1 MIARYSTKDISYI
14 WSQENKYKIWY
25 ELEKEICKV
34 SENYNLVPK
43 GTYQLLPDNI
53 DFNLSRILEIE
64 KVVKHDVIA
73 FITYLEEIIGEPAKY
88 LHKGITSSD
97 ILDTSFSFLL
107 VKSTYVIKSKLD
119 KYINALED
127 KALKYKDTVTI
138 GRSHGIHAEPI
149 TFGQVLASHLAE
161 AKRNKARLQNALEE
175 ISFGQISGAVG
186 TYAHLSPQIE
196 KEVVEHFG
204 LNVEPVSTQIIPRD
218 RYAFYFSTLAIIAS
232 GIERLATNIR
242 HLQRT
247 EVGEVEEYFSS
258 GQKGSSAMP
267 HKRNPVVSE
276 NLCGLA
282 RMMRSFV
289 NPALENITLWHER
302 DISHSSVERHIAPD
316 ATGLLAYMLEKA
328 TALVS
333 DLIVYEDKMQSN
345 LDKSNNLI
353 YSEAVML
360 ALIKTGLSRQES
372 YSLVQRNAMDAFI
385 NKKDFKQLI
394 YKDYDISNRL
404 KDSEIE
410 DCFNVE
416 FATRYCEEVINRV

>member
-161 AKRNKARLQNALEE
+161 AKRNKDRLQNALEE
-175 ISFGQISGAVG
+175 ISFGQVSGAVG

-196 KEVVEHFG
+196 KEVVEYFR

-328 TALVS
+328 TALIS

-372 YSLVQRNAMDAFI
+372 YSLVQRNAMDAFV

-394 YKDYDISNRL
+394 CKDADISSRL

-410 DCFNVE
+410 DCFNLKS
-416 FATRYCEEVINRV
+416 ATRHCNEIINRV

>member
-1 MIARYSTKDISYI
+1 MISRYSTKDLDRV
-14 WSQENKYKIWY
+14 WSEQNKYQTWY
-25 ELEKEICKV
+25 KVELAICKA
-34 SENYNLVPK
+34 SEDCGFIPK
-43 GTYQLLPDNI
+43 GISESLPEIHFDI
-53 DFNLSRILEIE
+53 SEMSEIE
-64 KVVKHDVIA
+64 KKVKHDVIA
-73 FITYLEEIIGEPAKY
+73 FLTFIENKVGDNAKH
-88 LHKGITSSD
+88 LHNGVTSSD
-97 ILDTSFSFLL
+97 VIDTSLSLL
-107 VKSTYVIKSKLD
+107 LIEATKEIEARLD
-119 KYINALED
+119 KYIDALY
-127 KALKYKDTVTI
+127 LKSFRHSFTVTI

-149 TFGQVLASHLAE
+149 TFGQVLAGHLAE
-161 AKRNKARLQNALEE
+161 AKRNKKRLQLALEE
-175 ISFGQISGAVG
+175 ICVGQVSGAVG
-186 TYAHLSPQIE
+186 TFAHLSP
-196 KEVVEHFG
+196 EVESTALSYLG
-204 LNVEPVSTQIIPRD
+204 LKSEEVSTQIIPRD

-372 YSLVQRNAMDAFI
+372 YSLVQRNAMDAFV

-394 YKDYDISNRL
+394 CKDADISSRL

-410 DCFNVE
+410 DCFNLKS
-416 FATRYCEEVINRV
+416 ATRHCNEIINRV

>member
-1 MIARYSTKDISYI
+1 
-14 WSQENKYKIWY
+14 
-25 ELEKEICKV
+25 
-34 SENYNLVPK
+34 
-43 GTYQLLPDNI
+43 
-53 DFNLSRILEIE
+53 
-64 KVVKHDVIA
+64 
-73 FITYLEEIIGEPAKY
+73 
-88 LHKGITSSD
+88 
-97 ILDTSFSFLL
+97 
-107 VKSTYVIKSKLD
+107 
-119 KYINALED
+119 
-127 KALKYKDTVTI
+127 
-138 GRSHGIHAEPI
+138 
-149 TFGQVLASHLAE
+149 
-161 AKRNKARLQNALEE
+161 
-175 ISFGQISGAVG
+175 
-186 TYAHLSPQIE
+186 
-196 KEVVEHFG
+196 
-204 LNVEPVSTQIIPRD
+204 
-218 RYAFYFSTLAIIAS
+218 
-232 GIERLATNIR
+232 
-242 HLQRT
+242 
-247 EVGEVEEYFSS
+247 
-258 GQKGSSAMP
+258 MP

-372 YSLVQRNAMDAFI
+372 YSLVQRNAMDAFV

-394 YKDYDISNRL
+394 CKDADISSRL

-410 DCFNVE
+410 DCFNLKS
-416 FATRYCEEVINRV
+416 ATRHCNEIINRV